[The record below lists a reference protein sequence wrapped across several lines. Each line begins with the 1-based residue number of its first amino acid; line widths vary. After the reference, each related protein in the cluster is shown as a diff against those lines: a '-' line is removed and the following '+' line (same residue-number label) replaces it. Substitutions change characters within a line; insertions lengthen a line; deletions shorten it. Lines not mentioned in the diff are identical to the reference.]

1 MGKAIVSLVL
11 VSLVVTIFLNGY
23 NAEDGGRG
31 NQPKKDDGI
40 YKSQKFG
47 HCIDCMILY
56 KICLVNPYLWTLH
69 DKFCPSKDHTSNNIA
84 SSGRD
89 APQVVSDLP

>member
-1 MGKAIVSLVL
+1 MGKTIASLVL
-11 VSLVVTIFLNGY
+11 VSLVVAILLNGY

-31 NQPKKDDGI
+31 NQLKKDDAI

-47 HCIDCMILY
+47 QCLDCTILY
-56 KICLVNPYLWTLH
+56 NICLVNPYLWTLH
-69 DKFCPSKDHTSNNIA
+69 DKFCSSNDYRSNKIA
-84 SSGRD
+84 SSGKD